1 MKKSNIILLSF
12 ICFLFLSAFAIHVG
26 LDAQYKKGRFTAID
40 RSSQQQPENNFN
52 EISLTASFSK
62 VVISGVAFKENE
74 EHDNFSILYDSA
86 AKNTLFTDKD
96 HPANTTYRIQNDTLF
111 LDIKTNGSAI
121 PAKLTCNNISYIRSD
136 VPTMLLSGSAFDSL
150 GIRSSTSFFTDDQLQ
165 CKQLSVSLTGNG
177 HFNLNN
183 IREVNELSL
192 DLQDQA
198 IFESDNSTFNLKN
211 ASFRGNS
218 SVDLKGTSL
227 QHFYGKHP

>member
-12 ICFLFLSAFAIHVG
+12 LCFLFLSAFAIHAG
-26 LDAQYKKGRFTAID
+26 LDAQYKKGRFTTID
-40 RSSQQQPENNFN
+40 RSAQQPENNFN
-52 EISLTASFSK
+52 EISLTASFSN

-74 EHDNFSILYDSA
+74 EHDNFSILYDPA
-86 AKNTLFTDKD
+86 AKNTLFTDKN

-111 LDIKTNGSAI
+111 LDIKANGTAI
-121 PAKLTCNNISYIRSD
+121 PAKLTCNRVSYIRSG

-150 GIRSSTSFFTDDQLQ
+150 NIRSSTNFFTDDQLQ
-165 CKQLSVSLTGNG
+165 CKQLSVFLTADGR
-177 HFNLNN
+177 FNLNN
-183 IREVNELSL
+183 IHKVDELSL

-198 IFESDNSTFNLKN
+198 IFESDNSTFHLKS